1 MTRKVSLADKYN
13 SLAAKA
19 ASETAHRRPRVL
31 VAEDDWALRDM
42 LLLAFENDGWAVVA
56 VGDGAALLDVF
67 SASLLPKSAIR
78 PFDLVV
84 SDIRMPGWGGIAA
97 VEHLSSNPQAPPVVL
112 ITAFGSEEIH
122 KEARR
127 AGVVAVLDKPFDVAD
142 LTALSRRVIAKQVA

>member
-1 MTRKVSLADKYN
+1 MKDISDLQRSPG
-13 SLAAKA
+13 SKA
-19 ASETAHRRPRVL
+19 PKGASETVHRRPRVL

-42 LLLAFENDGWAVVA
+42 LLLSFENDGWSVVA
-56 VGDGAALLDVF
+56 VGDGAALLEVL
-67 SASLLPKSAIR
+67 SASLLPRSSIR

-84 SDIRMPGWGGIAA
+84 SDVRMPGWGGIAA

-122 KEARR
+122 KEAKR
-127 AGVVAVLDKPFDVAD
+127 AGAVAVLDKPFDVAD

>member
-1 MTRKVSLADKYN
+1 MKN
-13 SLAAKA
+13 SSDPQGIPESKA
-19 ASETAHRRPRVL
+19 PKGASETAQRRPRVL

-67 SASLLPKSAIR
+67 SASLLPKSSIK

-97 VEHLSSNPQAPPVVL
+97 VEHLSRNPQAPPVVL

-127 AGVVAVLDKPFDVAD
+127 AGAVVVLDKPFDMAD
-142 LTALSRRVIAKQVA
+142 LTALSRRVISQHAA